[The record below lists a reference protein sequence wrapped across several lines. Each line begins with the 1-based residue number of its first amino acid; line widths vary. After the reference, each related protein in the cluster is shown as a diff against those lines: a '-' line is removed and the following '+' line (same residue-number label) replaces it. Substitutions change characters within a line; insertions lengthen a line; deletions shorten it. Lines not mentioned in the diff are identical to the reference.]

1 MGRLDY
7 CGAAMTSETSSV
19 KQPLLPLPQLPAVPL
34 GEGQVEV
41 EGIVGSQVFVS
52 PDADFAVLR
61 LDVMGQLRPV
71 VVVGALAGLRV
82 GETVR
87 IIGRYEQH
95 ERYGQRLRADQAL
108 PQQPQSRLGIER
120 YLATLAGL
128 GPELARRIVVE
139 LGVRALTALEEE
151 TFRVSQIKG
160 VGKKRAA
167 RALIDARA
175 RREEREVMIFLQ
187 GLGISAAYASRIRKQ
202 WGQAAI
208 TKVRENPYA
217 LAREVSGIGF
227 HIADRIA
234 AAMGVEPLSPLRCV
248 AGVRHVLQT
257 ACDSG
262 HCYLPEREL
271 GQRAVQLLM
280 PTPPDDAP
288 PNSPPP
294 PTDEKLRDSIF
305 GAIATM
311 RSHGETLHEGE
322 AVYLATLHQQ
332 EVALTSQAQRLLT
345 TIRARVPTITEHD
358 IQLRLADGQ
367 RAALQRVE
375 TSPLSIITGGPG
387 TGKTTIIAALVRA
400 YLRAGLRVCLAAPT
414 GRAAKR
420 LSDATGHTAKTI
432 HRLLNLIP
440 GERGRNAKDLEI
452 DLLVCDEASMLDL
465 PLAVTLLRAVP
476 GGATVVLVG
485 DVDQLPS
492 VGPGRVLAD
501 LIDSER
507 IPVTRLREI
516 FRQKEGSGIIDNA
529 QCILRGELPQAGPSD
544 GKLADFYWIEVDDAV
559 KSRETVVR
567 LVFERIPQ
575 RFGFDPLTDVQVL
588 TPMHR
593 GEVGTEEL
601 NRALQAVLNPAAA
614 AATASTSGGVP
625 AAPSKPSF
633 FVGDKVMQVK
643 NNYELDVWNGDI
655 GVILS
660 RDEEEDLLMVR
671 FEDERQVAYDATA
684 REDLELAYA
693 VSVHKSQGS
702 EYRAVVVPLH
712 IQHYPLLRRNLLYTA
727 VTRGKRLVVLVGGRR
742 AVKRAVTQTGDLL
755 RYTGLRERLR
765 SILPG

>member
-1 MGRLDY
+1 
-7 CGAAMTSETSSV
+7 MTSEMLPS
-19 KQPLLPLPQLPAVPL
+19 KQPLLPLPPPMVAPL

-52 PDADFAVLR
+52 PEADFAVLR
-61 LDVMGQLRPV
+61 LDVPGQLRPV
-71 VVVGALAGLRV
+71 VTIGALAGLRV

-108 PQQPQSRLGIER
+108 PQQPESRIGIER

-128 GPELARRIVVE
+128 GPELARRIVLE
-139 LGVRALTALEEE
+139 LGVHALTALEEE
-151 TFRVSQIKG
+151 TFRVAQIKG
-160 VGKKRAA
+160 VGKKRAQ
-167 RALIDARA
+167 RALVDARA
-175 RREEREVMIFLQ
+175 RRDERAVMVFLQ

-234 AAMGVEPLSPLRCV
+234 AAMGVEPLSPLRLV
-248 AGVRHVLQT
+248 AGIRHVLLT

-271 GQRAVQLLM
+271 LSRAVTLLQ
-280 PTPPDDAP
+280 PPPPEDAP

-294 PTDEKLRDSIF
+294 LVDEKLGESLTQ
-305 GAIATM
+305 AIATL

-322 AVYLATLHQQ
+322 AVYLASLHQL
-332 EVALTSQAQRLLT
+332 EVELTRQVQRLMAA
-345 TIRARVPTITEHD
+345 IRPRIPTISEHD
-358 IQLRLADGQ
+358 IQLRLAEGQ

-400 YLRAGLRVCLAAPT
+400 YLRAGLRVCLVAPT

-420 LSDATGHTAKTI
+420 LSDATGQTAKTI

-440 GERGRNAKDLEI
+440 GERGRSTKDLEV

-465 PLAVTLLRAVP
+465 PLAVTLLKAVP
-476 GGATVVLVG
+476 SAATVVLVG

-501 LIDSER
+501 LIDSDQLA
-507 IPVTRLREI
+507 VTRLREI

-529 QCILRGELPQAGPSD
+529 QSILRGELPQSAPIGD
-544 GKLADFYWIEVDDAV
+544 KQADFYWIEVDDAV
-559 KSRETVVR
+559 KARETVVR
-567 LVFERIPQ
+567 LVAERIPQ

-601 NRALQAVLNPAAA
+601 NRALQAALNPVAQAALA
-614 AATASTSGGVP
+614 EKATPTG
-625 AAPSKPSF
+625 KPNF

-660 RDEEEDLLMVR
+660 RDEEEDLLLVR

-702 EYRAVVVPLH
+702 EYKAVVVPLH
-712 IQHYPLLRRNLLYTA
+712 IQHYPLLRRNLVYTA
-727 VTRGKRLVVLVGGRR
+727 VTRGKKLVVVVGGRR

>member
-1 MGRLDY
+1 
-7 CGAAMTSETSSV
+7 MTSETTPAQQS
-19 KQPLLPLPQLPAVPL
+19 LLPLPQLPVAPL
-34 GEGQVEV
+34 AEGQVAV
-41 EGIVGSQVFVS
+41 EGIVSQQVFVS

-61 LDVMGQLRPV
+61 LDVAGQLRPV

-87 IIGRYEQH
+87 IIGRNEQH

-108 PQQPQSRLGIER
+108 PQVPVTRLGVER
-120 YLATLAGL
+120 YLATLTGL
-128 GPELARRIVVE
+128 GPELARRIVAE
-139 LGVRALTALEEE
+139 LGQTALTALEEE

-160 VGKKRAA
+160 VGKKRAQ
-167 RALIDARA
+167 RALLDARA

-234 AAMGVEPLSPLRCV
+234 TAMGVEPLSPLRCQ

-271 GQRAVQLLM
+271 GQRSVVLLA
-280 PTPPDDAP
+280 PPLPDDAP

-294 PTDEKLRDSIF
+294 PTDEKLQECIS
-305 GAIATM
+305 GAIATL

-322 AVYLATLHQQ
+322 AVYLAALHQQ
-332 EVALTSQAQRLLT
+332 EVELTRQALRLQG
-345 TIRARVPTITEHD
+345 TIRTRIPTITEHD
-358 IQLRLADGQ
+358 ISLRLADGQ

-375 TSPLSIITGGPG
+375 SSPLSIITGGPG
-387 TGKTTIIAALVRA
+387 TGKTTIISALVRA

-440 GERGRNAKDLEI
+440 GERGRSTKDLEV

-465 PLAVTLLRAVP
+465 SLAVTLLQAVP

-507 IPVTRLREI
+507 LAVTRLREI

-529 QCILRGELPQAGPSD
+529 QSILRGELPQSGPSD
-544 GKLADFYWIEVDDAV
+544 GGLADFYWIEVEDAQ

-567 LVFERIPQ
+567 LVSERIPQ

-601 NRALQAVLNPAAA
+601 NRALQAVLNPAVAA
-614 AATASTSGGVP
+614 QAKEPSTAPVKTT
-625 AAPSKPSF
+625 F
-633 FVGDKVMQVK
+633 YVGDKVMQVK

-655 GVILS
+655 GVIIG
-660 RDEEEDLLMVR
+660 RDEEEDLLLVR
-671 FEDERQVAYDATA
+671 FEDERQVAYDPTA

-702 EYRAVVVPLH
+702 EYKAVVVPLH

-742 AVKRAVTQTGDLL
+742 AVRRAVTQTGDLL

>member
-1 MGRLDY
+1 MSLDL
-7 CGAAMTSETSSV
+7 SESR
-19 KQPLLPLPQLPAVPL
+19 QPLLPLPQLPPRPL
-34 GEGQVEV
+34 LDGQVQV
-41 EGIVGSQVFVS
+41 EGIVSSQVFVS
-52 PDADFAVLR
+52 PEADFAVLR
-61 LDVMGQLRPV
+61 LDVQGLVRPV
-71 VVVGALAGLRV
+71 VAVGALGGLRI

-108 PQQPQSRLGIER
+108 PLAPESRRGVER
-120 YLATLAGL
+120 YLSTLAGL
-128 GPELARRIVVE
+128 GPELARRIVAE
-139 LGVRALTALEEE
+139 LGERALTALEEE
-151 TFRVSQIKG
+151 TFRVAQIKG
-160 VGKKRAA
+160 IGKKRAQ

-187 GLGISAAYASRIRKQ
+187 GLGISAAYAARIRKQ
-202 WGQAAI
+202 WGQSAI

-248 AGVRHVLQT
+248 AGVRHVLLS
-257 ACDSG
+257 ACDFG
-262 HCYLPEREL
+262 HCYLPTREL
-271 GQRAVQLLM
+271 HERAVLLLQ
-280 PTPPDDAP
+280 PTPPDDTE
-288 PNSPPP
+288 PNRPLPPP
-294 PTDEKLRDSIF
+294 DEKLIDAV
-305 GAIATM
+305 GKAVETM
-311 RSHGETLHEGE
+311 RSHGETLHEGD
-322 AVYLATLHQQ
+322 AVYLASLHQQ
-332 EVALTSQAQRLLT
+332 EVELSRQALRLLS
-345 TIRARVPTITEHD
+345 TIRARIPTISDQD
-358 IQLRLADGQ
+358 ISIQLADGQ

-387 TGKTTIIAALVRA
+387 TGKTTIISALVRA
-400 YLRAGLRVCLAAPT
+400 YVRAGLRICLAAPT

-440 GERGRNAKDLEI
+440 GERGRAAKDLEI

-501 LIDSER
+501 LIDSQC

-529 QCILRGELPQAGPSD
+529 QAILRGELPQSAPSD
-544 GKLADFYWIEVDDAV
+544 GKLADFYWIELDDAQ
-559 KSRETVVR
+559 KSRETVVK
-567 LVFERIPQ
+567 LVSERIPQ
-575 RFGFDPLTDVQVL
+575 RFGFDPLKDVQVL

-601 NRALQAVLNPAAA
+601 NRALQAVLNPAAQK
-614 AATASTSGGVP
+614 ATGSSVPPSDGGVEKS
-625 AAPSKPSF
+625 AAPQKIGF
-633 FVGDKVMQVK
+633 FVGDKVMQVR

-655 GVILS
+655 GVIVG
-660 RDEEEDLLMVR
+660 RDEEEDLLLVR
-671 FEDERQVAYDATA
+671 FEDDRQVAYDSEA
-684 REDLELAYA
+684 RDDLELAYA

-702 EYRAVVVPLH
+702 EYKAVVVPLH
-712 IQHYPLLRRNLLYTA
+712 IQHFPLLRRNLVYTA
-727 VTRGKRLVVLVGGRR
+727 VTRGKKLVVLVAGRR
-742 AVKRAVTQTGDLL
+742 AVRRAVTQTGDLQ

-765 SILPG
+765 SMLPGG